1 MPAPAP
7 IPATCIVMCAICGIA
22 LAQPIDLQA
31 PPQTA
36 GDGSLAPGGPRSTIA
51 PRLPEPPV
59 PRNDPPQTFLEAA
72 RSAVD
77 RGQMGEAQEALE
89 RAETRLLD
97 RAVGMNSAHEP
108 DDRRAM
114 LDIGVA
120 RQALAAGDRAGT
132 LRAID
137 DALAAPYLVA
147 RRAPPLPA
155 TASPV
160 ADVTL
165 PPPDPPPVTYALL
178 PGHWQLEGARYVWVP
193 PETALRRVEAR
204 PLVEGRY
211 VWRDGEWRW
220 VPAHYE
226 DN

>member
-1 MPAPAP
+1 MPAPNP
-7 IPATCIVMCAICGIA
+7 IAAACIAMYATCGIA
-22 LAQPIDLQA
+22 LAQPIDLWA

-36 GDGSLAPGGPRSTIA
+36 GAGRLAPGGPRSTIA

-59 PRNDPPQTFLEAA
+59 PRNDPPQAFLGAA

-77 RGQMGEAQEALE
+77 RGQAGEAQEALE

-97 RAVGMNSAHEP
+97 RAVGMNSAQEP
-108 DDRRAM
+108 DDRRAV

-137 DALAAPYLVA
+137 DALAAPDLVA

-155 TASPV
+155 TPSQV

-165 PPPDPPPVTYALL
+165 PPPDPPPVAYALL
-178 PGHWQLEGARYVWVP
+178 PWHWRLEGARYVWVP
-193 PETALRRVEAR
+193 PATALRRVESR
-204 PLVEGRY
+204 TFIEGSY
-211 VWRDGEWRW
+211 DWCDGAWRW
-220 VPAHYE
+220 VPAHYSG
-226 DN
+226 N

>member
-1 MPAPAP
+1 MLTPAP
-7 IPATCIVMCAICGIA
+7 ITAVGVVLCATYGIA
-22 LAQPIDLQA
+22 LAQPVDLQ
-31 PPQTA
+31 PPQTP
-36 GDGSLAPGGPRSTIA
+36 GTRSPVLGGPSPAIGHRS
-51 PRLPEPPV
+51 PLPLV
-59 PRNDPPQTFLEAA
+59 PENDPPHAFLEAA
-72 RSAVD
+72 RTAVD
-77 RGQMGEAQEALE
+77 RGQLGEAQEALD

-97 RAVGMNSAHEP
+97 RAVGMNSAQAP
-108 DDRRAM
+108 DDRRAA

-155 TASPV
+155 TPSSV
-160 ADVTL
+160 ANVTL

-178 PGHWQLEGARYVWVP
+178 PGHWQLEGARYIWVP
-193 PETALRRVEAR
+193 PETTLRRVEAR

-211 VWRDGEWRW
+211 VWRDREWHW
-220 VPAHYE
+220 VAAHYE